1 MATSKPKI
9 KVGDMACPMCSRSV
23 RVMQNFDRH
32 GALGFPCT
40 QGCDFPGWAKEGT
53 EAFDIAV
60 KRMGVTWLPPKATKD
75 ELPAQKATA
84 PDKEAPK
91 KAPGFFS

>member
-1 MATSKPKI
+1 MALSKPKI
-9 KVGDMACPMCSRSV
+9 KVGDMACPMCSRQV
-23 RVMQNFDRH
+23 RVMQNFDRK

-60 KRMGVTWLPPKATKD
+60 QRMGKTWLPPKATAT
-75 ELPAQKATA
+75 ELPADKPAPAAPAAKEKA
-84 PDKEAPK
+84 
-91 KAPGFFS
+91 GFFG